1 MKKPELGISVY
12 PQFTSLD
19 DIKAQLKRAAALGY
33 TRLFTSLQLDNLGF
47 KNSRLDLDDYRKLTH
62 YAHSLNYIIHADI
75 NREIFK
81 EIGATMDD
89 LSLLKDFGIDVLR
102 LDYGFSEEEII
113 QLSLNTNGVMIEDN
127 PIDHDSVFSRAQS
140 IKDKGNPNQ
149 LRYCHNFFPLDDTGL
164 DFNETESLTEE
175 FKLMGYPC
183 GIFIT
188 SQSSPAYL
196 SAYSHGVCSIEDQR
210 YVPAH
215 IAFQEL
221 RNTQMYD
228 VIFFGD
234 VYPSLIDLE
243 KVAEVNKHDYCT
255 LEAYLESDLPIN
267 QKELILKTLHA
278 NRLDTPSHVLR
289 STQTRKKVSVEPSN
303 CTRRP
308 FLTLTIEN
316 ALAERYE
323 GEMQIALKD
332 LAPSILANCVGMI
345 KPSCQRLLMQVK
357 CSGII
362 FKIKE

>member
-12 PQFTSLD
+12 PQFTSME
-19 DIKAQLKRAAALGY
+19 DIKAQLNRAAALGY
-33 TRLFTSLQLDNLGF
+33 TRVFTSLQLDNLGF
-47 KNSRLDLDDYRKLTH
+47 KNSRLDLKEYRQLTQ

-75 NREIFK
+75 NREIFE
-81 EIGATMDD
+81 EIGATVDD

-113 QLSLNTNGVMIEDN
+113 RLSLNNEGVIIEDN
-127 PIDHDSVFSRAQS
+127 PIDHESVFKRASS
-140 IKDKGNPNQ
+140 IKESGNPNQ
-149 LRYCHNFFPLDDTGL
+149 LRYCHNFFPLDGTGL

-175 FKLMGYPC
+175 FNLLGYSC

-196 SAYSHGVCSIEDQR
+196 SKHSHGVCTIEDQR
-210 YVPAH
+210 YVPSH

-228 VIFFGD
+228 VIFLGD
-234 VYPSLIDLE
+234 VYPSLLDLE
-243 KVAEVNKHDYCT
+243 KVAEVNRHDYCT
-255 LEAYLESDLPIN
+255 LEAYLENELPLV
-267 QKELILKTLHA
+267 QKELILKTLHV
-278 NRLDTPSHVLR
+278 NRLDTPAQVVR
-289 STQTRKKVSVEPSN
+289 STQTRKKVTVEPN
-303 CTRRP
+303 RCIARP

-316 ALAERYE
+316 ELAERYE
-323 GEMQIALKD
+323 GEIQIALKD